1 MQVFL
6 RGVDE
11 SLLIGDDV
19 TVTVLE
25 VLSAAVRLGITD
37 PNSVPSY
44 WEETLYLEESG
55 EGSSLE
61 LADALPW

>member
-25 VLSAAVRLGITD
+25 VQRDAVRLGITD
-37 PNSVPSY
+37 LSNVPSY
-44 WEETLYLEESG
+44 WEETLYLEEVD

-61 LADALPW
+61 LASAVPW

>member
-25 VLSAAVRLGITD
+25 VQPDAVRLGISD
-37 PNSVPSY
+37 PSNVPSY
-44 WEETLYLEESG
+44 WEETLYLDDVD

-61 LADALPW
+61 LVDALPW